1 MTSTPNTTSSSG
13 LAFLAAALLYFS
25 VMLYL
30 GSTQGAGI
38 VVFLFSPILL
48 TLAMMELN
56 LWLSGNWKKT
66 WAERLQ
72 DMRRSDPDPDL
83 QAATRNGYWFIG
95 FCEFFWVAT
104 IALPDPVTWVPSDT
118 TVTDWLLA
126 HASAAAVGIAVYR
139 SMPGKFQSFLTVG
152 AFSFVVASLGIA
164 HEFPDFIARYGN

>member
-13 LAFLAAALLYFS
+13 LAFLVAALLYFS
-25 VMLYL
+25 VLLHL

-38 VVFLFSPILL
+38 VAFLLSPVFLA
-48 TLAMMELN
+48 LAMLELN

-66 WAERLQ
+66 WAARLQ
-72 DMRRSDPDPDL
+72 EMRRSDPDPDL
-83 QAATRNGYWFIG
+83 QAATRIGYWFIG

-104 IALPDPVTWVPSDT
+104 IALPDPVTWVPSNT

-126 HASAAAVGIAVYR
+126 HAVATVVGLAVYR
-139 SMPGKFQSFLTVG
+139 STPGKFQSFLTVG
-152 AFSFVVASLGIA
+152 TFSIVVASLGIA